1 MAYDVILP
9 RNNPSTDCLLD
20 TQDRVLGTE
29 QEKHGDGCGVR
40 QAPVPDAVYKETNTR
55 KELPGAW

>member
-1 MAYDVILP
+1 MMLFSPIITLVWI
-9 RNNPSTDCLLD
+9 RLLD

-40 QAPVPDAVYKETNTR
+40 CAPVPDAVYKETNTR
-55 KELPGAW
+55 KELLGAW